1 MDTRESPGQEPTAN
15 PREASAGSEPIPK
28 REPTLPTTTP
38 TSSTSRPRRLW
49 SRLESARNRLKALEP
64 TNSQS
69 SSSQPQPQDDGPSS
83 QGGSLPEDR
92 DASTLNDIIDNE
104 ATGNGTADTLPTNEP
119 PTEKQP
125 ASETAAHDSPT
136 SGHNEDE
143 SKPDARNPP
152 PESSEQGRGTDSPPP
167 MSVDKAAEDATKL
180 LGLNFGI
187 LLWTLVYRVINLEHL
202 QGFNPDEYD
211 KIQNISV
218 DVGQKLQ
225 DTQWH
230 MRRKQQATPAEHS
243 GTITTQMPTETKPE
257 SIVTAMA
264 LTPTVRTSEMIKTA
278 PARIRGHIAQAIKE
292 MKALQAESP
301 ETVEA
306 KSAWLQRSDEFGKSR
321 LCPLQDQAE
330 AILLAETVSPRERI
344 ATAKSLQEMNAVID
358 ALVDK
363 RSTAR
368 TAIAQ
373 ATAAEL
379 SKMPQTIPAKT
390 PTETKSE
397 MAKATTA
404 QLPEDIDQAI
414 ETMKAFQAESPETLE
429 AKSAW
434 LRRLDEFSQRMDAVD
449 PPREAMP
456 RLGPL
461 ATQLVDKREMIET
474 EIAEAKIAELPKM
487 LQTVS
492 AQTPTETQV
501 APTQAAQRAEKLE
514 TLRCT
519 VAQLPEIAEETELPL
534 ALKKTAAEAVT
545 ALKRSRTSLPTH
557 LQRNGATPAHMWEAA
572 RVFRDFKLA
581 EAIITARLK
590 LTGVTGEEPAADKH
604 AGPTY
609 PWGIFKEL
617 EEAAKTTMDYEVSM
631 ARPGFDKREVNLRDA
646 TGAQLRSKRIKFLLR
661 SITAQCASL
670 GLDLVL
676 QGKRSV

>member
-1 MDTRESPGQEPTAN
+1 MDTEESPAQEPTTN
-15 PREASAGSEPIPK
+15 PSEPSARSEPIPNG
-28 REPTLPTTTP
+28 EPRPPTTTP
-38 TSSTSRPRRLW
+38 TSSSSRPRRLW

-64 TNSQS
+64 SNSPS
-69 SSSQPQPQDDGPSS
+69 SSSQPQPQTQDDGPSS

-92 DASTLNDIIDNE
+92 DASTLNEIIDVE

-119 PTEKQP
+119 PTERQP
-125 ASETAAHDSPT
+125 ASETAAHASPT

-143 SKPDARNPP
+143 SKPDTRNPP
-152 PESSEQGRGTDSPPP
+152 PESSEQGRGADSPPP

-218 DVGQKLQ
+218 DVGRKLQ

-230 MRRKQQATPAEHS
+230 MRRKQQATPEEHS
-243 GTITTQMPTETKPE
+243 GTATTQMPTETKPE

-264 LTPTVRTSEMIKTA
+264 LTPTVGMSEVIITT

-292 MKALQAESP
+292 MKVLQAESP

-330 AILLAETVSPRERI
+330 AILVAETVSPKERI
-344 ATAKSLQEMNAVID
+344 ATAKSIQEMNAVID

-368 TAIAQ
+368 AAIAQ

-379 SKMPQTIPAKT
+379 SKMPQAIP
-390 PTETKSE
+390 
-397 MAKATTA
+397 
-404 QLPEDIDQAI
+404 
-414 ETMKAFQAESPETLE
+414 
-429 AKSAW
+429 
-434 LRRLDEFSQRMDAVD
+434 
-449 PPREAMP
+449 
-456 RLGPL
+456 
-461 ATQLVDKREMIET
+461 
-474 EIAEAKIAELPKM
+474 
-487 LQTVS
+487 
-492 AQTPTETQV
+492 AQTPTEPQV
-501 APTQAAQRAEKLE
+501 ALTQAAQRAQKLE

-534 ALKKTAAEAVT
+534 ALKKTAAEAVK

-631 ARPGFDKREVNLRDA
+631 ARPGFDKREGNLRDA
-646 TGAQLRSKRIKFLLR
+646 TGAQLRLKRIKFLLR